1 DIKWTT
7 SPKVFVEIALLN
19 IANRYRESESIDN
32 DAIAEL
38 QQKVAQM
45 EKQLV
50 TLQKRPELEQRS
62 SSKETR
68 RAQPRTKKT
77 HYKIPYEKIHHV
89 LSEAKR
95 SNLKEVQSQWASF
108 LSKHQTKCDPSHASI
123 HDSNPAAASEPAHNV
138 SFKYEIYF
146 SLFLD
151 NQDLIKSVLSQKLG
165 KQLDII
171 PIPSQDWK

>member
-1 DIKWTT
+1 DWIQNAIIELNECQQDIKWTT

-38 QQKVAQM
+38 QQKVAQL

-68 RAQPRTKKT
+68 RAQPRTKKRSEEHT
-77 HYKIPYEKIHHV
+77 SELQSRFDLVCRLLLEK
-89 LSEAKR
+89 K
-95 SNLKEVQSQWASF
+95 K
-108 LSKHQTKCDPSHASI
+108 K
-123 HDSNPAAASEPAHNV
+123 
-138 SFKYEIYF
+138 
-146 SLFLD
+146 
-151 NQDLIKSVLSQKLG
+151 
-165 KQLDII
+165 
-171 PIPSQDWK
+171 